1 MTGVKVS
8 AVLLAEAR
16 MHKTTKMEYSLD
28 NATWNTLTTVTID
41 SVGDAWRDA
50 IATLPAAAE
59 NQDAVY
65 VRWIGDV
72 DSPIVGPGM
81 AGTDKDAN
89 GWPVSRKYYTYQF
102 IGNIKV
108 TAEAGGSAIEEAQA
122 ETAALVVAQSG
133 DQVTVSNAEAATVEV
148 YAANGALIT
157 SEAVVNGSATVTL
170 PAHGVYYIKAGKD
183 AKAVVY

>member
-1 MTGVKVS
+1 
-8 AVLLAEAR
+8 
-16 MHKTTKMEYSLD
+16 
-28 NATWNTLTTVTID
+28 
-41 SVGDAWRDA
+41 
-50 IATLPAAAE
+50 
-59 NQDAVY
+59 
-65 VRWIGDV
+65 
-72 DSPIVGPGM
+72 M

-148 YAANGALIT
+148 YAANGALIA